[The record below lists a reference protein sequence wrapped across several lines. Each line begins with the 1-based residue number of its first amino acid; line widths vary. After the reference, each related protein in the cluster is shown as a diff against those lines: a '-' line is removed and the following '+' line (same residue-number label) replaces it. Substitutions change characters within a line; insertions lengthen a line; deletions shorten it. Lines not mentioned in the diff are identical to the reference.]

1 MTTKNL
7 THRVATRRAET
18 TNTYLVECE
27 FVAPVLGGN
36 PKNPEV
42 FRTHIESKL
51 RREATSA
58 TKKGLTPPSEDRI
71 QELVERRMIEMFGDD
86 VDTTIESQQEKT
98 ATGFKAN
105 EFGPY
110 IETRQIK
117 AMLRDCMTSLGITVE
132 KRGSKSTLR
141 FLTTVLS
148 CDEKGTPY
156 GGERS
161 QQVNFYRDGDIVA
174 EEDDHLE
181 LCAHT
186 TGPAGARSFIK
197 NQDYVK
203 DARIYFLIRV
213 PANMPKTRSTAILR
227 DKEIV
232 TILGHVQCLGAN
244 TSQVYGAFNVVNLE
258 RLTNVPWVQG
268 GQPLDLD
275 DSADA
280 EESEAA
286 EPDDGHPSLEY
297 TANGQ
302 NIVSEGIRY
311 SVD

>member
-1 MTTKNL
+1 MRNL
-7 THRVATRRAET
+7 TGNIAPKMAET

-27 FVAPVLGGN
+27 FVAPILGGN

-51 RREATSA
+51 RREAASA
-58 TKKGLTPPSEDRI
+58 AKKGLTPPSEERI
-71 QELVERRMIEMFGDD
+71 QEIVERRMAEMFGED

-98 ATGFKAN
+98 ATGFKFN
-105 EFGPY
+105 DLGPY

-117 AMLRDCMTSLGITVE
+117 AMLRDCMTSLGITVD

-141 FLTTVLS
+141 FLTAVLA
-148 CDEKGTPY
+148 CDEEGTPHS
-156 GGERS
+156 GERS
-161 QQVNFYRDGDIVA
+161 QQVNFYRDGAIVA

-186 TGPAGARSFIK
+186 TGPSGARSFIK

-203 DARIYFLIRV
+203 DARIYFLLRV

-244 TSQVYGAFNVVNLE
+244 TSQVYGAFSVVNLV
-258 RLTNVPWVQG
+258 RLTDTPWVQG
-268 GQPLDLD
+268 GRPLD
-275 DSADA
+275 AA
-280 EESEAA
+280 QEAA
-286 EPDDGHPSLEY
+286 
-297 TANGQ
+297 AK
-302 NIVSEGIRY
+302 
-311 SVD
+311 